1 MTNAMTG
8 TEGRQPAA
16 QAGPCLASELTLAH
30 SLAAVRIENEAL
42 SATVL
47 AGKGADIYELT
58 YKPRGIDVLWKSP
71 WGLKDPAHS
80 APTSHDSQTAWLSY
94 YPGGWQGIFPNGGAA
109 CKYQGVEL
117 GFHGEASL
125 VPWDYEIVEPGG
137 DAAEVRF
144 SVRLFHSPFRLERT
158 LRVEAGR
165 PVLTVRERIANEGG
179 MPLDFMWGH
188 HPAFGAP
195 FISGACHIDIGATT
209 FCADDLAAGTYNPA
223 EPGACFPWP
232 MGERNGRQTDMSQVP
247 GPETP
252 RDIMA
257 YFRDFE
263 AGWYGITNRDL
274 GFGVGLV
281 WPKEVFPYAWFW
293 QEMHASAGFP
303 WYRGVYV
310 MAIEPFTSFPGQGLL
325 NVMAKTGTHR
335 TLGPG
340 ESVDVEFR
348 AVFYEAHDGIER
360 INPDGKAVVRG

>member
-1 MTNAMTG
+1 MTTAMTG
-8 TEGRQPAA
+8 TESRHPARQG
-16 QAGPCLASELTLAH
+16 GPCRASEVTLAH
-30 SLAAVRIENEAL
+30 SLAAVRIENEVL
-42 SATVL
+42 STTVL
-47 AGKGADIYELT
+47 AGKGADIYELS

-71 WGLKDPAHS
+71 WGLKDPARS
-80 APTSHDSQTAWLSY
+80 APTSHDSQTTWISY

-117 GFHGEASL
+117 GFHGEAAL
-125 VPWDYEIVEPGG
+125 VPWETEIVEAGG
-137 DAAEVRF
+137 DAAEVRC

-165 PVLTVRERIANEGG
+165 PVLTLRERITNEGG
-179 MPLDFMWGH
+179 MPLEFMWGH

-195 FISGACHIDIGATT
+195 FLSGACRIDIGASTL
-209 FCADDLAAGTYNPA
+209 CADDVAIGTHNPI
-223 EPGACFPWP
+223 EPGACFAWP
-232 MGERNGRQTDMSQVP
+232 LGERNGRQTDLSQVP
-247 GPETP
+247 GRETP
-252 RDIMA
+252 HDVLA

-263 AGWYGITNRDL
+263 AGWYGITNREL

-303 WYRGVYV
+303 WYQGAYV

-325 NVMAKTGTHR
+325 NVIAKTGTQR
-335 TLGPG
+335 RLGPG
-340 ESVDVEFR
+340 EAVEVELR

-360 INPDGKAVVRG
+360 IEPDGTVVVRD